1 MKMNYVYTYIFIHGR
16 EENEGE
22 NNVSR
27 DNNVDYEKLNR
38 KLLTVVHIT
47 YLHFYWIMTPM
58 STISFSLLFCFF
70 KIAENKFCHF

>member
-1 MKMNYVYTYIFIHGR
+1 MKMNYVYTYIFTHGR

-27 DNNVDYEKLNR
+27 DINVDYEKLNR

-47 YLHFYWIMTPM
+47 YLHFY
-58 STISFSLLFCFF
+58 
-70 KIAENKFCHF
+70 